1 MENQQVSEGAAPA
14 EAAGAW
20 LDKNSESYER
30 VAYLLQLAL
39 PSGKPVTDVAVWKI
53 EHPPEALSHFGA
65 LAAPRDPDP
74 AVAALRPDRTPFA
87 AHLDAAQGLVA
98 TFDNLGHDATLIAP
112 CGAVPSGCAHLAS
125 WCRTAPPEEQHAF
138 WRAVGQAVQAWWR
151 RSDAPLW
158 LSTSGLGV
166 HWLHVRLDER
176 PKYITHRP
184 YRTLA
189 R

>member
-1 MENQQVSEGAAPA
+1 MRRAAGQILRAQARFTGRAPA
-14 EAAGAW
+14 
-20 LDKNSESYER
+20 
-30 VAYLLQLAL
+30 LQLAPPL
-39 PSGKPVTDVAVWKI
+39 GAVPVTT
-53 EHPPEALSHFGA
+53 
-65 LAAPRDPDP
+65 LAAKDGFATAIGRGFHTSP